1 MLWKK
6 NIVAPSVSGFTELF
20 QKNNEGAWKLKED
33 WYDLD
38 HLFLKKNPCFGAF
51 LEYENAVGFTNTF
64 MEEFAP
70 DAFDNRREHIS
81 GFYREEHGNLVRE
94 YPYLNETDME
104 LFVGNTIEQ
113 LTKRLIEEKWLSFD
127 AAVSL

>member
-1 MLWKK
+1 MEKK
-6 NIVAPSVSGFTELF
+6 HCGSVCSRFTELF

-81 GFYREEHGNLVRE
+81 GFYREAHVTWSAN
-94 YPYLNETDME
+94 
-104 LFVGNTIEQ
+104 I
-113 LTKRLIEEKWLSFD
+113 LI
-127 AAVSL
+127 